1 MVCVCPSYDNSH
13 GRQDDDK
20 PSTFGSNLF
29 LLMLSPPMAKIWCN
43 HTWLY
48 NEDCYEE
55 YLYPPKRLWAK
66 PIYTWYIF
74 IVPFFLGWTSSYT
87 TYFRVCQS
95 ATDWIHTQSCLLFKS
110 MGHYWTTFVYS
121 LQVYSVLECLLGCL
135 FETSFVCVFV
145 CFILQSAV
153 SSHRLDSVGRLFFV
167 KFWIPIVCQVEKQT
181 SGRPSPK
188 KIVFH
193 CCFPSNVIHFLVSS

>member
-20 PSTFGSNLF
+20 PSTLGSNLF

-43 HTWLY
+43 HIWLY

-55 YLYPPKRLWAK
+55 YLYHPKRLWAK

-87 TYFRVCQS
+87 SYCSKVWDMIGPHLCTPLKYIQFFNACW
-95 ATDWIHTQSCLLFKS
+95 AA
-110 MGHYWTTFVYS
+110 S
-121 LQVYSVLECLLGCL
+121 LKHRL
-135 FETSFVCVFV
+135 CVFV

-181 SGRPSPK
+181 RGHPSPK